1 MSAPALPTSS
11 LPLHRLEE
19 ATNINDVVRNLDQV
33 IEWSIRAQS
42 TIGYFAAMYKRVTL
56 AVREAIDEG
65 QFDDGPMME
74 HFDAAF
80 AQHYFDALNSYFYP
94 GEYDGGT
101 LSWKVALVGHED
113 ARATMVLQMMSALN
127 AHICFDLGVT
137 TVARAGNEL
146 QKFQHDFNV
155 INAVIATQIPGM
167 LDVVQQ
173 LSPELR
179 RIRRVIPDE
188 AGLIK
193 RVVMMMRNAAWLF
206 AVHTALHP
214 TSAEEKEVHQA
225 AWTAALSAWY
235 LQPPARFTPIPLAIR
250 AIAKRES
257 KDVAGNIRALEGIT
271 HTPEKRF
278 QRYL

>member
-1 MSAPALPTSS
+1 MA
-11 LPLHRLEE
+11 RLEE
-19 ATNINDVVRNLDQV
+19 AKNIGDVVRNLDQV
-33 IEWSIRAQS
+33 IEWSISAQDC
-42 TIGYFAAMYKRVTL
+42 IGYFAVMYKRVTV
-56 AVREAIDEG
+56 AVRAAIDEG

-94 GEYDGGT
+94 GEYDGLT
-101 LSWKVALVGHED
+101 LSWEVAFVGHQN
-113 ARATMVLQMMSALN
+113 AQATMVQQMMGALN

-137 TVARAGNEL
+137 TAAREGNAL
-146 QKFQHDFNV
+146 QKFEHDFNV

-188 AGLIK
+188 VGLIK
-193 RVVMMMRNAAWLF
+193 RVVGKMRTAAWLF
-206 AVHTALHP
+206 AINMALNPTTAR
-214 TSAEEKEVHQA
+214 EKKVNQG

-235 LQPPARFTPIPLAIR
+235 LQPPARFTPFPLAFR

-257 KDVAGNIRALEGIT
+257 RDVAGNIRALDTIT
-271 HTPEKRF
+271 HSPEKRF
-278 QRYL
+278 QPFL